1 MSRARDLLI
10 GTRLLTLTGPG
21 GCGKTRLAIELANS
35 VSEAFVDGVSF
46 VSLAAVRDPGLVPVS
61 IARALGL
68 QDARRGSV
76 LAHLS
81 GYLDDRHVLLVLDNV
96 EQVPA
101 ASGFVGDLL
110 AATTAPRI
118 LVTSRAPLHLSWE
131 QEFPVPPL
139 QVPEPGSGRSA
150 AVVAACESVELFAV
164 RAAASVPGFTVDD
177 ENAAAVADIVRRL
190 DGLPL
195 AIELAAARVKV
206 LPPAAILARLEDS
219 LGLLVS
225 ERRDAPDRQRTLR
238 ATIAWSHDL
247 LSQDARRLLAGCS
260 VFRGGVDLA
269 RLEVVCA
276 AVMELPVPVLS
287 VLAELVDHSLL
298 RRASPGSPTAR
309 FAMLETVREFAAERL
324 LELPERDRVRAGHA
338 GVFWELVRELPRPPA
353 CPDRAGLD
361 LLELEHDNLRAA
373 LDWYAE
379 NDPAMA
385 MRMANRLTGFWSVRV
400 YFYEG
405 RRRLSA
411 LLGRALTDDAERSD
425 ALGGAGWLATDQGD
439 SAVAVGLLDESL
451 ASARAEHDVVREAI
465 GLYYRGRARMITG
478 DSMAA
483 GQSDIEQAL
492 TLLTGAGDEAA
503 LAAVLW
509 LAGAAAHARGDEALA
524 IERYERSAELSAAF
538 GLPAVEGRVLQL
550 LGVSRLELGDLPG
563 ARAALA
569 AGVPAIVDI
578 GDRFAIPVGLTALA
592 GLAVKDGRT
601 RAAFRLVGAAAAY
614 EEVNQTHLPQALRV
628 ELDAWLAPARRALG
642 PTAQQLIDQGRGL
655 TLAEALAL
663 GFDETPHEPGALDT
677 SPVLT
682 RRERQ
687 VADLVATG
695 LTNREIAATLYLA
708 VRTVEVHVDHILTKL
723 GFRTR
728 TRLAAWVHDEA
739 RRADTGSPGNT

>member
-1 MSRARDLLI
+1 LSRARDLLV

-21 GCGKTRLAIELANS
+21 GCGKTRLAMELADS
-35 VSEAFVDGVSF
+35 VSLAFVDGVSF
-46 VSLAAVRDPGLVPVS
+46 VSLAAVRDPALVPVS
-61 IARALGL
+61 IAQALGL
-68 QDARRGSV
+68 QDARRGSL

-81 GYLDDRHVLLVLDNV
+81 AYLDDRHVLLVLDNV
-96 EQVPA
+96 EQVLA

-139 QVPEPGSGRSA
+139 QVPEPGSALSA
-150 AVVAACESVELFAV
+150 DVVAACESVELFAA

-206 LPPAAILARLEDS
+206 LPPAAILTRLEDS

-225 ERRDAPDRQRTLR
+225 ERRDAPGRQQTLR

-247 LSQDARRLLAGCS
+247 LSEDARRLLAACS

-276 AVMELPVPVLS
+276 AAMELPVPVLS
-287 VLAELVDHSLL
+287 LLAELVDHSLL
-298 RRASPGSPTAR
+298 RRASPGSATAR
-309 FAMLETVREFAAERL
+309 FAMLETVREFAAQRL
-324 LELPERDRVRAGHA
+324 VELPERNQVCAAHA
-338 GVFWELVRELPRPPA
+338 RVFWDLVSDLPRPPA

-361 LLELEHDNLRAA
+361 LLELEHDNVRAA
-373 LDWYAE
+373 LEWYA
-379 NDPAMA
+379 AGGQVVGL
-385 MRMANRLTGFWSVRV
+385 RMANRLTGFWSVRG
-400 YFYEG
+400 YFSEG
-405 RRRLSA
+405 RRRLSS
-411 LLGRALTDDAERSD
+411 LLGLDVTDDAERMD
-425 ALGGAGWLATDQGD
+425 ALAGAGWLATDQGD
-439 SAVAVGLLDESL
+439 SVVAVGLLDESL
-451 ASARAEHDVVREAI
+451 ASARAAHDVVREAI
-465 GLYYRGRARMITG
+465 GLYYRGRARMIAG
-478 DSMAA
+478 DWMAA

-492 TLLTGAGDEAA
+492 TLLTGTGDQPT

-509 LAGAAAHARGDEALA
+509 LAGAAAHARGDDALA
-524 IERYERSAELSAAF
+524 IERYERSAELCAAF

-550 LGVSRLELGDLPG
+550 LGVSRLELGDVAG

-569 AGVPAIVDI
+569 VGVPAIVDI

-592 GLAVKDGRT
+592 GLAVREGRT
-601 RAAFRLVGAAAAY
+601 RAAFRLVGAAADY
-614 EEVNQTHLPQALRV
+614 EEVNQTHLPHALRV

-642 PTAQQLIDQGRGL
+642 PTAQQLMDEGRGL

-663 GFDETPHEPGALDT
+663 GFDEAPQELGSVAV
-677 SPVLT
+677 SPTLT

-687 VADLVATG
+687 VADLVSTG
-695 LTNREIAATLYLA
+695 LTNREIAATLYLS

-728 TRLAAWVHDEA
+728 TRLSAWVHEQA
-739 RRADTGSPGNT
+739 GRADTGSP